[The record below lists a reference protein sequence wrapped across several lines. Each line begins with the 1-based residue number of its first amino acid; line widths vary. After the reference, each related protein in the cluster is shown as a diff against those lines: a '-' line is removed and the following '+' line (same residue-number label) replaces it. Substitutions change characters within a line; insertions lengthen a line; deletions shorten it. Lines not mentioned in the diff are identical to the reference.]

1 MAAHDEEPCDS
12 HDLLVDRCDHPADGA
27 ALSALVERVLAR
39 EGPENLSAVVVFK
52 KIQNFNIFFPFGKVV
67 FFTVAC
73 PWRAEDLAVAAL
85 ELNGDDP
92 GGVDLVVRLRALD
105 AKAAGEIF

>member
-1 MAAHDEEPCDS
+1 M
-12 HDLLVDRCDHPADGA
+12 G
-27 ALSALVERVLAR
+27 
-39 EGPENLSAVVVFK
+39 
-52 KIQNFNIFFPFGKVV
+52 
-67 FFTVAC
+67 FFTVAS

-85 ELNGDDP
+85 ELDGDDP